1 MFLRYSTILNSD
13 TVKGV
18 EELVNEFEGGN
29 AAGYLS
35 CLIAI
40 LYFGTVYSL
49 ERIGS
54 STLWREKLRG
64 VLADYAYV
72 VSCFRSICGLR

>member
-1 MFLRYSTILNSD
+1 M
-13 TVKGV
+13 

-54 STLWREKLRG
+54 STLWREQLRG

-72 VSCFRSICGLR
+72 VSCFRSFCEPPR